1 MAKTSPEVLP
11 ALWTAAAE
19 GQMEDVKQLL
29 ADGEDVKE
37 TGLDDTSCLH
47 VAVGWLGHEGKAYPL
62 LLVLS
67 ACCSIFPVHS
77 FGASLPDCVRVGASS
92 SVGGQE
98 GHASQEAS

>member
-1 MAKTSPEVLP
+1 MAKTGAEVLP
-11 ALWTAAAE
+11 VLWTAAAE
-19 GQMEDVKQLL
+19 GRTDDVKKLL

-47 VAVGWLGHEGKAYPL
+47 VAVGWLGREGKANPL

-67 ACCSIFPVHS
+67 IFSSIFPVHS
-77 FGASLPDCVRVGASS
+77 FVASLPDCVRVGASS

-98 GHASQEAS
+98 GHAS